1 MIKIKS
7 KSTVKQKMFLN
18 RVNDLEML
26 EKPPQLVTAIHQQ
39 EQATIGQILQE
50 LEVIV
55 LQGLELTILQETPQ
69 LEAVIFLEEVAHLLE
84 EVLLQAEVHHPEVI
98 PKKGVKI

>member
-1 MIKIKS
+1 
-7 KSTVKQKMFLN
+7 
-18 RVNDLEML
+18 ML
-26 EKPPQLVTAIHQQ
+26 EKPPQLVTVIHQQ

-98 PKKGVKI
+98 PKKRVKI